1 MIRTLF
7 TGLCAAG
14 AGLAS
19 AAAQPETEGPPAG
32 DIPRNFISGG
42 VATAPDY
49 AGSDDYRLLPFGAA
63 RLELGDVVLQTEG
76 PGLSATVFE
85 RGPVSAGPFA
95 RYYGGRD
102 DDVEDAAV
110 AALPEVD
117 GSAVVGGFI
126 DVTLAEAALLPR
138 DRVSLG
144 ARAGLDAA
152 GTFSGPVWTGS
163 LDYGAALSRK
173 TFLAASLSVSG
184 FSGDYAETHFSI
196 DPAGA
201 AASGLDPF
209 EAEGGVRDVGL
220 TVIFDYGITQ
230 YWSVTAAGGYSR
242 LLGDF
247 ADSPIVSE
255 RGSADQLFA
264 GVGIGRRF

>member
-1 MIRTLF
+1 MIRTF
-7 TGLCAAG
+7 FAGLCAAG
-14 AGLAS
+14 AGLS
-19 AAAQPETEGPPAG
+19 AASAQPETDGPPAG
-32 DIPRNFISGG
+32 EIPRNFISGG
-42 VATAPDY
+42 IATAPDY

-63 RLELGDVVLQTEG
+63 RLELGGVTLQTEG
-76 PGLSATVFE
+76 PGVSATVY
-85 RGPVSAGPFA
+85 RQGPVSAGPFA

-102 DDVEDAAV
+102 DDVEDQAV

-117 GSAVVGGFI
+117 GAAVLGGF
-126 DVTLAEAALLPR
+126 VRVRVAENVLAYR
-138 DRVSLG
+138 DRLSLS
-144 ARAGLDAA
+144 ARAGWDAA
-152 GTFSGPVWTGS
+152 GSFSGPVLTGS
-163 LDYGAALSRK
+163 VDYGAALSRK

-184 FSGDYAETHFSI
+184 FSDDYADTHFSI

-209 EAEGGVRDVGL
+209 EAEGGVRDAGL
-220 TVIFDYGITQ
+220 TVILDYGLTQ
-230 YWSVTAAGGYSR
+230 YWSLTAAGGYSR

-255 RGSADQLFA
+255 RGSADQFFA